1 MRLRLS
7 TLAFAA
13 ALPLRAFAQEPP
25 PPPPPATAVPASG
38 EMPPAE
44 KPAVPQAPAATPV
57 PPPPAVMVTPPP
69 PPPPSP
75 AAATPAPKL
84 TWGGLVDTYWMYY
97 FNPAS
102 GANSLTPPT
111 LRAFDVSAN
120 SFNLSLAKLSLNASM
135 DPVSMQLDVGYGDT
149 ASVVNGTVTAG
160 MPVTPSFFVEQA
172 YAEIALPGNL
182 TIDFGKFVTTAGAEV
197 IEANKNW
204 LYSRSFLFTIIPFV
218 HTGVRASL
226 KVSDQLTL
234 QASLVNNWG
243 GVGSPDNNA
252 WKTVG
257 LSATA
262 TLSPMATIIATAYIG
277 KEGTQAATDS
287 STPSD
292 TTVLVDVVGAFTV
305 SDKLGLNLNIDYVK
319 APPLTSAGDDHQ
331 IGFSVMGRY
340 VLSDHLNLAARGEW
354 LQNHFGGASSS
365 VEEGTVMLGIDVGK
379 NFELRPEVRAD
390 FSGDNVYA
398 PDANGLGT
406 KKNQV
411 TGTIAALAWF

>member
-135 DPVSMQLDVGYGDT
+135 DPVSMQLDVRSGAT

-160 MPVTPSFFVEQA
+160 MPVT
-172 YAEIALPGNL
+172 
-182 TIDFGKFVTTAGAEV
+182 
-197 IEANKNW
+197 
-204 LYSRSFLFTIIPFV
+204 PFV

-398 PDANGLGT
+398 SDANGLGT